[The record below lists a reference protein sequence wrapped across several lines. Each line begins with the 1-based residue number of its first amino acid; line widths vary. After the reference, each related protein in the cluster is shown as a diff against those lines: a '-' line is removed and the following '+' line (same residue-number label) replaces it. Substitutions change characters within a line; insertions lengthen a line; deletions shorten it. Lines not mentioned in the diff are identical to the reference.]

1 VDGYRKWLLALKP
14 IFSATIIQMAE
25 AGTAQVSNH
34 LDFKTLLMAVYKVKK
49 ERKTWDKDEWREKA
63 KAKDAEERELAKQ
76 NDELMR
82 KGRQELIVNVPHD

>member
-1 VDGYRKWLLALKP
+1 
-14 IFSATIIQMAE
+14 MAE

-34 LDFKTLLMAVYKVKK
+34 LDFILRLLMAVHKVKK

-76 NDELMR
+76 NDELMK
-82 KGRQELIVNVPHD
+82 KGRQEFVANVPHD